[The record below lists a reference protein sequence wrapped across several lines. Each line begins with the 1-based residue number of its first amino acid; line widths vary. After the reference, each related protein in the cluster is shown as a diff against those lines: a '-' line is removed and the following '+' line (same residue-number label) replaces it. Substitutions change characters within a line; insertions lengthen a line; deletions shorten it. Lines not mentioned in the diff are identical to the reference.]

1 MSTAKI
7 VRVPK
12 SIKLFPDQWDT
23 LHRIAHQ
30 NGRTRNAML
39 VEAAEKI
46 IAENQAP
53 APYRS
58 IAATSCKP

>member
-1 MSTAKI
+1 MTTVKI

-23 LHRIAHQ
+23 LHRIARQ

-46 IAENQAP
+46 IAENQTAAP
-53 APYRS
+53 SRS
-58 IAATSCKP
+58 IPVQSA